1 MSNIIPLGDTVMQQ
15 NTQSTKTAQ
24 NSPSAGFTPIYHL
37 LKNALMNL

>member
-15 NTQSTKTAQ
+15 NIQSTK

-37 LKNALMNL
+37 KKKNALMNL